1 MPLGAFGG
9 KREYMDTITNGQ
21 VVHLGTYNGNPLCM
35 AAAKAVLREV
45 CTREATQ
52 AAIDLNTKLVD
63 ACTAVI
69 DRAGVDAN
77 VVQFGAKGCITW
89 SRDPIQNYRDYKATD
104 FDLAY
109 AQWIHGINSGILL
122 PPGLD
127 EQWLIS
133 IMHGEAETL
142 NYANIFQEF
151 IDELLV

>member
-1 MPLGAFGG
+1 
-9 KREYMDTITNGQ
+9 
-21 VVHLGTYNGNPLCM
+21 
-35 AAAKAVLREV
+35 LREV

-52 AAIDLNTKLVD
+52 QAIDLNTKLVS
-63 ACTAVI
+63 ACAAVI

-89 SRDPIQNYRDYKATD
+89 SLEPIQNYRDYKATD

-109 AQWIHGINSGILL
+109 AQWIHGINRGILL